1 MPLMN
6 KPLLPPIE
14 LPPSRR
20 LAVVLG
26 GAHGAVLLLLVLLP
40 VAWWIVLPGG
50 LLLAAS
56 AVMTIRQHA
65 LRRGANAVTALAFAD
80 RSQLRLRMGDG
91 AWREGKIRGS
101 STVGAGFAVLNI
113 ELKGKG
119 SASVVLL
126 GDGIAEEDFRRL
138 RVWLRW
144 GPQPAGSDAGLA

>member
-1 MPLMN
+1 MTAMN
-6 KPLLPPIE
+6 KPLLPQIE
-14 LPPSRR
+14 LQPSRR
-20 LAVVLG
+20 LAWLLG
-26 GAHGAVLLLLVLLP
+26 GAHAAALLVLVLLP
-40 VAWWIVLPGG
+40 VAWWVVLPGG

-56 AVMTIRQHA
+56 AVMTIRRHA

-91 AWREGKIRGS
+91 AWREGSIRGS

-119 SASVVLL
+119 STGVVVL
-126 GDGIAEEDFRRL
+126 GDGIAAEDFRRL

-144 GPQPAGSDAGLA
+144 GPQPAGADAGLS